1 MESANRGAQKVLT
14 HEFRECPMAQGAVP
28 RRRHGFRRCR
38 FGRQLNRQGP
48 GWGTV
53 MRHFLLPSPVTALP
67 FGVGVT
73 TAQAV
78 LIATAGFL
86 PHQRRRR
93 YIHAGQTGSSLDSF
107 SLPCRPRLAIPA
119 ALRLP
124 DNDCCAIH
132 PPEALRAANRKSGIV
147 MPEIQNPK
155 STPACPARYQDN
167 SSPPDFYGNPTP
179 LTWIPRSSDW
189 LLK

>member
-1 MESANRGAQKVLT
+1 MSRL
-14 HEFRECPMAQGAVP
+14 
-28 RRRHGFRRCR
+28 R
-38 FGRQLNRQGP
+38 FHR
-48 GWGTV
+48 
-53 MRHFLLPSPVTALP
+53 PV
-67 FGVGVT
+67 
-73 TAQAV
+73 
-78 LIATAGFL
+78 GFL

-179 LTWIPRSSDW
+179 LTCVGLCRPAEAFHAVSRHGIHRERSCLWRLLGDSGISDMA
-189 LLK
+189 LCVVERDPDRCPTGRRIAAILSRLARRSVANELEDFYA